1 MPVSYYGLGIPPAQ
15 YDELVASSPD
25 GNPVTTLRERV
36 ERLACDFPIAENYFA
51 WQAFGR
57 GYDVE
62 GRNAVPAYLRAENY
76 ETIKSRLDRVEV
88 HHASMT
94 DFLAEQPARS
104 LHRYVLLD
112 AQDWMNRRTDH
123 GAVDADRPHGGCT
136 KMRG

>member
-15 YDELVASSPD
+15 YDELVASSSD

-88 HHASMT
+88 HARL
-94 DFLAEQPARS
+94 DDGFPQPSSRRARCI
-104 LHRYVLLD
+104 
-112 AQDWMNRRTDH
+112 AMCCWTRRT
-123 GAVDADRPHGGCT
+123 G
-136 KMRG
+136 